1 MNEEENPEFNN
12 EPDDLSDENLP
23 QVQDSSSVNRSSD
36 ESTNKNLQ
44 EALSKSVTK
53 NSVSKSLIKSLLPI
67 LTWVL
72 VFVIILIIIIGI
84 VLLFITMPGMVM
96 SKLKT
101 LSLKIGNRISAFF
114 GGDTTKQIEDRQ
126 IYDVLDYLEQMG
138 YDLKGYGFL
147 TESIEGE
154 QDGVK
159 RYNKEDAEKAGKL
172 EGNIQEAKSDFIY
185 TYLVSDN
192 YTYTIANGNQ
202 TNELANNGHRIL
214 GAIFAVFQKV
224 GNLFRDGQLGQ
235 NWGRGMISVYH
246 QKSLGVPGDYYG
258 KFFDK
263 LTGSAVK
270 VKVNEDSGKKIL
282 QIKDGWGS
290 NIKEY
295 NLEGWTGRYGMP
307 MDFLLSIHIA
317 TMMPDLAY
325 DMVESFDTQV
335 VLLLTDDYVPY
346 VAYVKNHWYRDI
358 YFIETDQNFVDY
370 DYDYEALVKERW
382 TLYETYSEKDAG
394 GDKSKIGEYKM
405 YALNDDGTYKTDESG
420 NYIIMT
426 ASEAEKE
433 GIKVAKKAVTIQ
445 NNDNMRYKDISWNK
459 TSGKW
464 SAYKYD
470 NDGTLVQTGEG
481 LRTETN
487 PEIKK
492 MFLQNEYFR
501 YDGSQATANK
511 IEKLRKAINNGSDK
525 LYYGPVKGIGPD
537 GNEVDHTNISVD
549 IDDEE
554 TTDENNTISIADL
567 SGSVSLNQDSLNAF
581 SMLEN
586 EHTLDADFMYRDFKE
601 LIVELGYFEKEEL
614 TDETPRLLQFLV
626 PDIGSY
632 MYPKRYI
639 DKNENEYGTMIHSK
653 GDIDAGNLETIQTF
667 AKTEL
672 VEGEEETQPEEEN
685 PKPPEEPEEPEE
697 TNPEEDENPDIPD
710 IPDWQDGEDGFVE
723 DGDTQTEEERDP
735 TIPDEEYEELEDSEY
750 EMESETE
757 NQDISLNQGEV
768 SLEQIQNTSLSSL
781 AQTVGSSYT
790 SQYAGGSRTWTIDKS
805 VHGDGFIYGL
815 ELHGVTYRKYMQ
827 NNGYGSYSTK
837 PFGSKNYV
845 TSGCGPISSS
855 IFSSGYGIY
864 KNPLY
869 YGHIYGCPP
878 PLSYIQKGM
887 ESVGIE
893 GEVYTI
899 PRNYENTLSAPAKAL
914 AQRMQEAL
922 EEGKPII
929 VLVGKSIK
937 IKGENWQY
945 TSGGHYFVIVGIDDN
960 GKMIYVNT
968 TSTTHEYTLRK
979 DDFGKYETDNPVENF
994 VYHFMQNSTKASRGV
1009 FIPDEAPLGLK
1020 RKGELYKGYLGNEEV
1035 VSPVTGILLEYGTYT
1050 DEQTDSVS
1058 GEKYRTN
1065 VDLKYPAN
1073 IFDTS
1078 SENKGSSD
1086 EAQSSSEQTEASESP
1101 PDDDSS
1107 QTSESPPNGEIQV
1120 DKVGYAK
1127 ILVLNNENYKK
1138 IESKLRPKSQW
1149 KNKDSFLNENGT
1161 YKDLDSLTTKQVRS
1175 KKWSDIDKTLY
1186 GYKEFVENYEEAG
1199 IAGYVVYIDGFKL
1212 ELPDEEFDNEDK
1224 EQLKTQAPEGEEIN
1238 LDTFK
1243 KTTLRSFNGKGN
1255 IKERK
1260 ELNDSLFRKDVS
1272 YKMASQRAT
1281 DKLKAEN
1288 LVKYYAVPSLYLDG
1302 FENENE
1308 EEKDMIIIKE
1318 GTVLGRTITDYELIV
1333 NYRNQKYEDF
1343 RKEQDFLKIGEVNK
1357 VIGNYLRIIMRDLDK
1372 TAVENVEDYMK
1383 LDENADIES
1392 LGNIEEFMYWQ
1403 AMEPEGFHYNI
1414 KGVGNTVKQKDKK
1427 GNLHDCRRSDAS
1439 DKYGYDW
1446 AVCDGG
1452 IGDLN
1457 LCPGISLGSDSSGEK
1472 IFKNVTGI
1480 KNIVKYQTWC
1490 TGEQLLDIYY
1500 QELMQEVEYIQ
1511 KNLKKVQPTEQQMFA
1526 LIDVAYAGKGILE
1539 DKNFL
1544 QIIDD
1549 GKTPSKEDFIE
1560 TLRGTPYWE
1569 RNPDGSRR
1577 RRLCDY
1583 YIYTENKYGVGVYNH
1598 EDEIDKYYEFTS
1610 ETPFQDLMRNINGA
1624 EKKPFNH

>member
-1 MNEEENPEFNN
+1 MNEEDNVELNN
-12 EPDDLSDENLP
+12 ESDELSNENLP
-23 QVQDSSSVNRSSD
+23 QTQETSSMSKSSD
-36 ESTNKNLQ
+36 ESTSKKVQ
-44 EALSKSVTK
+44 EALSKTVTK
-53 NSVSKSLIKSLLPI
+53 NSGAKSLIKTLLPI

-72 VFVIILIIIIGI
+72 VFAIILIIIIGI
-84 VLLFITMPGMVM
+84 VLFFITMPGMVM
-96 SKLKT
+96 SKLKS
-101 LSLKIGNRISAFF
+101 LSLKIGSKLSAFF
-114 GGDTTKQIEDRQ
+114 GGDKTKQIEDKQ

-159 RYNKEDAEKAGKL
+159 RYNEEDAEKAGKL
-172 EGNIQEAKSDFIY
+172 EGDIQEAKSDFIY

-202 TNELANNGHRIL
+202 TNDLANNGHRIL

-224 GNLFRDGQLGQ
+224 GNLFSDGQLGQ
-235 NWGRGMISVYH
+235 YWGRGMISVYH

-270 VKVNEDSGKKIL
+270 VKVNADSGKRIL

-307 MDFLLSIHIA
+307 IDFLLSIHIA

-325 DMVESFDTQV
+325 DMVESFDTQL

-346 VAYVKNHWYRDI
+346 IAYVKDHWYRDI
-358 YFIETDQNFVDY
+358 YFVEKEGQNFVDY

-382 TLYETYSEKDAG
+382 TLYETYTEEDAG
-394 GDKSKIGEYKM
+394 GDKSKIGEYKL

-426 ASEAEKE
+426 QEEAEKE
-433 GIKVAKKAVTIQ
+433 NIKVAKKAVTIK
-445 NNDNMRYKDISWNK
+445 NNDGSEYSDIRWNL
-459 TSGKW
+459 TDGKW

-501 YDGSQATANK
+501 YDGSSETADK

-537 GNEVDHTNISVD
+537 GNEVDHTNISVS
-549 IDDEE
+549 IDDEKS
-554 TTDENNTISIADL
+554 TDENNTVSIADL
-567 SGSVSLNQDSLNAF
+567 SGTVSLNQDSLNAF

-601 LIVELGYFEKEEL
+601 LIVELGYFKKEEL
-614 TDETPRLLQFLV
+614 TDETPRLLEFLV
-626 PDIGSY
+626 PNIGSY

-639 DKNENEYGTMIHSK
+639 DKNEYEYGTMIHSK
-653 GDIDAGNLETIQTF
+653 GDIDAGNLETIKEFT
-667 AKTEL
+667 KTEL
-672 VEGEEETQPEEEN
+672 VDGNEETQTEEEEN
-685 PKPPEEPEEPEE
+685 PTAPEE
-697 TNPEEDENPDIPD
+697 TEDQEGTDTQDDESQEIPD
-710 IPDWQDGEDGFVE
+710 IPDTPEIPDEQDETGNQGDSFIE

-735 TIPDEEYEELEDSEY
+735 TIPDEEYEEMEDSEY
-750 EMESETE
+750 EIESETE
-757 NQDISLNQGEV
+757 TQDISLSEQET
-768 SLEQIQNTSLSSL
+768 SLEQIQNKSLSSL
-781 AQTVGSSYT
+781 TQTVGSSYT
-790 SQYAGGSRTWTIDKS
+790 SQYAGGSRTWTIDES

-827 NNGYGSYSTK
+827 NKGYGSYAKK
-837 PFGSKNYV
+837 PFGSCNYV

-878 PLSYIQKGM
+878 SLDGIKKGM

-899 PRNYENTLSAPAKAL
+899 PRNYENTLSASAKAL
-914 AQRMQEAL
+914 ADRMQEAL

-929 VLVGKSIK
+929 VLVGEGKK
-937 IKGENWQY
+937 IKGKNWQY
-945 TSGGHYFVIVGIDDN
+945 TFGGHYFVLIGIDDN
-960 GKMIYVNT
+960 GKLIYVNT
-968 TSTTHEYTLRK
+968 TSTTHEYVLRK
-979 DDFGKYETDNPVENF
+979 DDFGKYETDNPIENF
-994 VYHFMQNSTKASRGV
+994 VYHFMQNSLKASRGV
-1009 FIPDEAPLGLK
+1009 FIPDKAPLGLK
-1020 RKGELYKGYLGNEEV
+1020 TKGELYKGYLGNEEV
-1035 VSPVTGILLEYGTYT
+1035 VSPVTGILLEYSTY
-1050 DEQTDSVS
+1050 DEETDSIT

-1073 IFDTS
+1073 VFDTDNENQNS
-1078 SENKGSSD
+1078 SGNN
-1086 EAQSSSEQTEASESP
+1086 
-1101 PDDDSS
+1101 DSS
-1107 QTSESPPNGEIQV
+1107 QTAESPPNGENQV

-1127 ILVLNNENYKK
+1127 ILVLDTENYKK
-1138 IESKLRPKSQW
+1138 IESKLRSKSQW
-1149 KNKDSFLNENGT
+1149 KNDDSFLNENGT
-1161 YKDLDSLTTKQVRS
+1161 YKDIDNLTTNQVRS

-1186 GYKEFVENYEEAG
+1186 GYKEFAENYEEAG

-1212 ELPDEEFDNEDK
+1212 ELPDEDFDNENK
-1224 EQLKTQAPEGEEIN
+1224 EQLESKAPEGEEIN

-1243 KTTLRSFNGKGN
+1243 KTTLSSFNSKGN

-1260 ELNDSLFRKDVS
+1260 ELNDSLFKKEIYYRMS
-1272 YKMASQRAT
+1272 SQKAT

-1288 LVKYYAVPSLYLDG
+1288 IVKYYAAPSLYLDG
-1302 FENENE
+1302 FESENE
-1308 EEKDMIIIKE
+1308 DEKDMIIIKE

-1343 RKEQDFLKIGEVNK
+1343 RKKQDYVKIGEVNK
-1357 VIGNYLRIIMRDLDK
+1357 VIGNYLRIIIRDLDK
-1372 TAVENVEDYMK
+1372 TVVENAEDYMK

-1403 AMEPEGFHYNI
+1403 AMEPEGFHYDI
-1414 KGVGNTVKQKDKK
+1414 KGVGNTVNQKDKK
-1427 GNLHDCRRSDAS
+1427 GNVYACRRSDAS

-1452 IGDLN
+1452 ADDLN
-1457 LCPGISLGSDSSGEK
+1457 LCPGIWLGEGSSGAS

-1480 KNIVKYQTWC
+1480 SNIVKYQTWC

-1511 KNLKKVQPTEQQMFA
+1511 NNLKKVEPTEQQMFA
-1526 LIDVAYAGKGILE
+1526 LIDVAYAGKGIMEEKGILKTV
-1539 DKNFL
+1539 DS
-1544 QIIDD
+1544 
-1549 GKTPSKEDFIE
+1549 GKTPSKEEFIN
-1560 TLRGTPYWE
+1560 TLRGTSYWDM
-1569 RNPDGSRR
+1569 NPNGSKRR
-1577 RRLCDY
+1577 RMCDY
-1583 YIYTENKYGVGVYNH
+1583 YIYTENKYGVGVYNNKDKI
-1598 EDEIDKYYEFTS
+1598 DECYEFS
-1610 ETPFQDLMRNINGA
+1610 SNTPFQDLMRNINSA
-1624 EKKPFNH
+1624 KKVTFEHK